1 MPTYDELAKVYAERI
16 QRAISADG
24 FKLGEGIS
32 DNDLRLSNTLSEAK
46 SVKRDIDN
54 LVHTT
59 SKTPLSEDNK
69 RSLIVKINQELG
81 LGGDFYKSH
90 LFIESASND
99 DLSDLADEIENIL
112 SGSK

>member
-1 MPTYDELAKVYAERI
+1 MPTYDELAKIYAKRI
-16 QRAISADG
+16 KDAIRSDG
-24 FKLGEGIS
+24 FSLGESIS
-32 DNDLRLSNTLSEAK
+32 VNDLRTSSTLREAK
-46 SVKRDIDN
+46 AVKRAIDN
-54 LVHTT
+54 LIFTD
-59 SKTPLSEDNK
+59 SNKALSEDNK
-69 RSLIVKINQELG
+69 RSLVVKVNQELG